1 MGQVNRLRDDSKHSF
16 SIELESSQQ
25 LSGIS
30 LPFKQQRVLIE
41 GSLGKLLQIS
51 LVESLMLEVE
61 CSGGTL
67 RIDLTEE
74 EYMRAMKL
82 GTRACTK
89 PLLVPER
96 MKRPQL
102 TLRTQSHEGTQSPP
116 GFNAQMYSGR

>member
-16 SIELESSQQ
+16 CIELESSQQ

-74 EYMRAMKL
+74 E
-82 GTRACTK
+82 
-89 PLLVPER
+89 
-96 MKRPQL
+96 
-102 TLRTQSHEGTQSPP
+102 
-116 GFNAQMYSGR
+116 